1 MPAPSVPTPRGLQ
14 AIYATLKQ
22 IYPDQPNPL
31 QVTALVK
38 YWLVYLQVNHVV
50 TYALTGSQ
58 YWDVTFHRGRSNFFF
73 HLLHL
78 LPPPLRVARFS
89 KGELGVLIP

>member
-50 TYALTGSQ
+50 TYALTT
-58 YWDVTFHRGRSNFFF
+58 V
-73 HLLHL
+73 LLVVNML
-78 LPPPLRVARFS
+78 YLVR
-89 KGELGVLIP
+89 VLIRTEM

>member
-1 MPAPSVPTPRGLQ
+1 MSAGYRGIPMPAPSVPTPRGLQ

-58 YWDVTFHRGRSNFFF
+58 YAVVFS
-73 HLLHL
+73 
-78 LPPPLRVARFS
+78 ARFDAY
-89 KGELGVLIP
+89 

>member
-1 MPAPSVPTPRGLQ
+1 MSAGYRGIPMPAPSVPTPRGLQ
-14 AIYATLKQ
+14 AIYSTLKQ

-50 TYALTGSQ
+50 TYALL
-58 YWDVTFHRGRSNFFF
+58 VVNM
-73 HLLHL
+73 L
-78 LPPPLRVARFS
+78 
-89 KGELGVLIP
+89 